1 MRTRLGNN
9 KFNNAGF
16 INTGYINTGYINS
29 GSKTHLRKLRWVNSG
44 A

>member
-16 INTGYINTGYINS
+16 NNTGFINTGFITQV
-29 GSKTHLRKLRWVNSG
+29 RKHTCVNID

>member
-16 INTGYINTGYINS
+16 INTGFINTGFINS